1 MSTDARRWN
10 RAVGRALWPLLG
22 MLATLPGNA
31 AGPPDGKA
39 VYERWCS
46 HCHDGGRGRPG
57 TESLQVKYGGKLPA
71 LLLERTD
78 LTPQAVAGFV
88 RQGVLL
94 MAPYRKTEINDA
106 ELAALSQY
114 VATRQRE
121 KP

>member
-1 MSTDARRWN
+1 MSDQRGSHR
-10 RAVGRALWPLLG
+10 VGWRVLWPLLG
-22 MLATLPGNA
+22 TLA
-31 AGPPDGKA
+31 AGPTAAAQPPDGKA

-78 LTPQAVAGFV
+78 LTPQAVASFV

-106 ELAALSQY
+106 ELAALSLY